1 MQKIILNSK
10 TAVLL
15 LEKEE
20 QRLACGLRNGRY
32 SFEAVR
38 KLLETADLLLPRKD
52 VYIELFAHCGKSMVF
67 ISAPSPA
74 PSSAPT
80 PDFHFSLQ
88 KGSGKIQS

>member
-1 MQKIILNSK
+1 MQKIILNNK

-20 QRLACGLRNGRY
+20 QRLAGGLRNGRY

-74 PSSAPT
+74 PSSAP
-80 PDFHFSLQ
+80 DFHFSLQ